1 MTYLHVTLNLNNLI
15 VLLDCPYTQLPEF
28 LIVTVHLTAAAR
40 VKLIFPSFLGGNVL
54 QMQLILSFV
63 GENQPF
69 VREKAFLFPR
79 EKSCNFCEGAGGGGG
94 GVEKSFIKKKDFFRK
109 KN

>member
-94 GVEKSFIKKKDFFRK
+94 DCNRVVLKLTICFDK
-109 KN
+109 